1 MLRRFA
7 LAATLLALLAAGA
20 APAQADEP
28 PTKVLYIGFENMTRA
43 KAFDSMPYLA
53 QLAATYGE
61 ATQVSNPLEPSLPNY
76 LAQTFGSD
84 FGVTDNRNPLHHPLP
99 GQTIYG
105 NAVANDRTAHVYAQD
120 MVGNCELF
128 NDDNG
133 YYKVRHAGGL
143 PYAMDELALCQEIMT
158 PMETTFW
165 PDVDAGGLPN
175 VGWLAPSNRNNA
187 HRPSTPEVADAWLQD
202 VLPRIMAGPDYQSGQ
217 LVVVIST
224 DEGNDY
230 DHIVPFVV
238 VHPTL
243 AGVSVDT
250 PLTEADLYHAFLRY
264 GGSVTTGPDDLTLFG
279 L

>member
-1 MLRRFA
+1 VIRRFTLTA
-7 LAATLLALLAAGA
+7 ILLVLLAGGM

-28 PTKVLYIGFENMTRA
+28 PTKVLYIGFENMTRD
-43 KAFDSMPYLA
+43 KAFATMPYLA
-53 QLAATYGE
+53 QMAATYGE
-61 ATQVSNPLEPSLPNY
+61 ATQVSNPLDPSLPNY

-84 FGVTDNRNPLHHPLP
+84 FGITDDANPLHHPLP
-99 GQTIYG
+99 GQTVYG
-105 NAVANDRTAHVYAQD
+105 NAVANGRTAHVYAQD

-128 NDDNG
+128 NDANG

-143 PYAMDELALCQEIMT
+143 PYAVDELALCQQILT

-165 PDVDAGGLPN
+165 SDVDAGALPN
-175 VGWLAPSNRNNA
+175 MGWLAPSNRNNA
-187 HRPSTPEVADAWLQD
+187 HRPSTPEMADLWLQD

-217 LVVVIST
+217 LVIIVST

-238 VHPTL
+238 IHPSL
-243 AGVSVDT
+243 SGVSVDT
-250 PLTEADLYHAFLRY
+250 PLTEADLYRAFLRY
-264 GGSVTTGPDDLTLFG
+264 GGSVTTEPDDLSVFG

>member
-1 MLRRFA
+1 VIRRFA
-7 LAATLLALLAAGA
+7 LAAILLVLLAGGL

-28 PTKVLYIGFENMTRA
+28 PTKVLYIGLENMSRA
-43 KAFDSMPYLA
+43 NAFADMPYLE

-61 ATQVSNPLEPSLPNY
+61 ATQVNNPLEPSLPNY
-76 LAQTFGSD
+76 LAQTFGND
-84 FGVTDNRNPLHHPLP
+84 FGITDNRNPAHHPLL

-105 NAVANDRTAHVYAQD
+105 NAVANGRTAHVYAQD

-128 NDDNG
+128 NDVND

-143 PYAMDELALCQEIMT
+143 PYAVDELALCLQIMT

-165 PDVDAGGLPN
+165 PDVDAGALPN

-187 HRPSTPEVADAWLQD
+187 HRPSTPDIADAWLQQ
-202 VLPRIMAGPDYQSGQ
+202 VLPGLMAGPDYQSGQ
-217 LVVVIST
+217 LVIVIST

-230 DHIVPFVV
+230 DHVVPFVV
-238 VHPTL
+238 VHPAL

-250 PLTEADLYHAFLRY
+250 PLTEADLYYAFLRY
-264 GGSVTTGPDDLTLFG
+264 GGSVSTGPDDLTLFG